1 MLKLNKIQSTAEER
15 IIAAATKVFINKGL
29 AGARVR
35 HIATEAN
42 INSAMIYYYYRSK
55 HNLFSLVF
63 NNALKNFL
71 PSVAYLE
78 RRDLDIFSK
87 IEMFCDELI
96 ERQISN
102 PVLSAFVLN
111 EIEKNPERLNKEIWY
126 EQKQKM
132 QLFTHEVK
140 RNINNGVIRKVDAVQ
155 LFMNI
160 VSLCVFPFIATRLF
174 TRITNVQEGDI
185 TDFSRLRKA
194 EVKKLII
201 HSIKKEPKY

>member
-1 MLKLNKIQSTAEER
+1 MIKNTVAKKLIYTWNKKSIRLGTGSSFMLKINNIQSSAEER

-102 PVLSAFVLN
+102 PVLSAFILN

-126 EQKQKM
+126 KQK
-132 QLFTHEVK
+132 EK
-140 RNINNGVIRKVDAVQ
+140 I
-155 LFMNI
+155 
-160 VSLCVFPFIATRLF
+160 
-174 TRITNVQEGDI
+174 
-185 TDFSRLRKA
+185 
-194 EVKKLII
+194 
-201 HSIKKEPKY
+201 